1 MRTIALY
8 RPGKGFPS
16 VSVTGER
23 CELMCAHCQGR
34 FLKGMLPATDPD
46 SLVELALSVRSRGGS
61 GMLISGGCD
70 RQGKVPLG
78 PFLPAIRKIRE
89 ITPLLINIHP
99 GLVSKEEAKDI
110 AAVSDRI
117 SFDLVLDE
125 GAVRERMRLD
135 RSPDDYLG
143 SLRLLCQAA
152 PGRVAPHVLLGI
164 GREENETRAVS
175 LACQEDISC
184 LVLLSLIGEKVP
196 DWEGRLLRAVE
207 IGARAGRDVLLGC
220 MRPRGHPEVEMAAL
234 EAGASGM
241 AWPSAETVKRI
252 KEKGWAVTEKE
263 HCCALHR

>member
-1 MRTIALY
+1 MRTITLY

-23 CELMCAHCQGR
+23 CEMMCAHCQGR
-34 FLKGMLPATDPD
+34 FLKGMVPAMDPD
-46 SLVELALSVRSRGGS
+46 TLVELALNVHSSGGS
-61 GMLISGGCD
+61 GLLISGGCS

-78 PFLPAIRKIRE
+78 PFLPTIRRIRE

-99 GLVSKEEAKDI
+99 GLVSKEEATDI
-110 AAVSDRI
+110 AAASDGI

-125 GAVRERMRLD
+125 RAIRERMHLD
-135 RSPDDYLG
+135 RTPDDYLG
-143 SLRLLCQAA
+143 SLRFLCQAA

-164 GREENETRAVS
+164 GREENDTQAVRR
-175 LACQEDISC
+175 ACQEDISC

-207 IGARAGRDVLLGC
+207 IGAHAGRDVLLGC
-220 MRPRGHPEVEMAAL
+220 MRPRGRPDLEMSAL
-234 EAGASGM
+234 ESGASGI

-252 KEKGWAVTEKE
+252 NEKGWAVAKKGY
-263 HCCALHR
+263 CCGLHR